1 MQSVY
6 LQVGISLQC
15 AWRPLVELA
24 VSDTDRSKA
33 ACGHARLS
41 FSVWIEQLCFLSHA
55 KDEGLFLPES
65 MVTKEE
71 HANTMECFQAC
82 YMWSARRVLNRTSQ
96 SPHL

>member
-1 MQSVY
+1 MY
-6 LQVGISLQC
+6 HQVGISWQC
-15 AWRPLVELA
+15 ASRLFVELV

-41 FSVWIEQLCFLSHA
+41 FSVWTEQLCFLSHA
-55 KDEGLFLPES
+55 TGEGLFLPET

-71 HANTMECFQAC
+71 HAKSWNAFGPVTCE
-82 YMWSARRVLNRTSQ
+82 ARARVLNRTSQ